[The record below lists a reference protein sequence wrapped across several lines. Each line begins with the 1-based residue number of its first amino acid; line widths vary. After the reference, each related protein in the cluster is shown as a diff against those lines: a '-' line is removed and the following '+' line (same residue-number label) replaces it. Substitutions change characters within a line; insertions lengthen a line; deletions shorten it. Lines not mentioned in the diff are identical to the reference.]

1 MSVEGDDEADDEDG
15 NDDRDDYDDNDDSV
29 DSDDDNEG
37 ESNKEKNL
45 KSHLLTPVANT
56 VSNYDV
62 ASQKA
67 SPSSTSSSHNVG
79 GQVAKGITKCFGL
92 NIGAYLQSLRLIAE
106 KSRCRGRRHSIML
119 KKENTLHDGD
129 AC

>member
-1 MSVEGDDEADDEDG
+1 MFKMLTFFSRGVQSVEGDDEADDEDG

-29 DSDDDNEG
+29 DSDDDNE
-37 ESNKEKNL
+37 
-45 KSHLLTPVANT
+45 